1 MIFHDL
7 LFAAKSIVAL
17 FHFIA
22 APRRRP
28 PNGACSPGGAQR
40 NPGGTALLGV
50 ISFILLCEGVSFVVG
65 AGFVNP
71 RNVHH
76 EVLECGGVGF
86 FENIGVGEH
95 TAKGKRALEAIP
107 IHTSSRQI
115 SRPQSSGRHII
126 LAKSFEIF
134 GRQGSFPTVRP
145 NQNIL
150 GRGLPVV
157 ANAERHLVGV
167 ASHIGDSNVSPKLP
181 IGSIRSDSN
190 KVFALP
196 NLRRSSVS
204 CDSEQVAGVVQ
215 SAYGDTQGSEGNPQR
230 TEHTEGGNDIF
241 PFCKEW
247 LICGGILLIC
257 LGAFIGHLDR
267 RYDRRTEDYANWIL
281 NYEGVNGEYAN
292 PGDRLLRY
300 NRVCFKHMDSSTL
313 PLAGAI
319 CMFVFGVIFLCVG
332 IGY

>member
-1 MIFHDL
+1 MNYPLWTRRI
-7 LFAAKSIVAL
+7 LFASIV
-17 FHFIA
+17 
-22 APRRRP
+22 PW
-28 PNGACSPGGAQR
+28 
-40 NPGGTALLGV
+40 GV
-50 ISFILLCEGVSFVVG
+50 AIICWGI
-65 AGFVNP
+65 
-71 RNVHH
+71 
-76 EVLECGGVGF
+76 VL
-86 FENIGVGEH
+86 GEH
-95 TAKGKRALEAIP
+95 IHHLIQERRAESTVQNLNYRLLRGRVGKSLRG
-107 IHTSSRQI
+107 
-115 SRPQSSGRHII
+115 SGNNLR
-126 LAKSFEIF
+126 
-134 GRQGSFPTVRP
+134 
-145 NQNIL
+145 
-150 GRGLPVV
+150 RGLPVV

-204 CDSEQVAGVVQ
+204 CDSEQVAGVAQ

-292 PGDRLLRY
+292 PNAAIKIAAILRLFICSY
-300 NRVCFKHMDSSTL
+300 FHCCFVPFHRC
-313 PLAGAI
+313 AA
-319 CMFVFGVIFLCVG
+319 
-332 IGY
+332 